1 MKARASGILMPV
13 FSLPS
18 PYGIGTLGKDA
29 YQFVDFLVKAG
40 QSYWQVLPL
49 GPTSYGDSP
58 YQSFSSFAG
67 NPYFVDLDTLKE
79 DGLLT
84 AEELAACDFGDDP
97 KSIDYG
103 KLYENRLPLL
113 KKAFDRFVPDKDY
126 HAFCA
131 ENAWWLDDYVL
142 FMALKKAHGDE
153 NWSQWEEPL
162 RLREEAALSA
172 ARRMYAEELSFYRFV
187 QYEFAVQWT
196 ALKEYANTAGIRI
209 IGDIPIYVAYDSA
222 DVWADPVQFQLDKRL
237 RPELVAGVPPD
248 AFCEDGQLWGNPLYD
263 WSYMRKDDYGWW
275 KRRLQVALKLYDM
288 VRIDHFRGFESYF
301 AVPYGELTAKNGHW
315 IKGPGMDLFEAL
327 TASFGGDLPIIAED
341 LGFLTPAVRELL
353 AASGFP
359 GMKVLQFAFDSRE
372 DSDYLPHHYHRNCV
386 VYTGTH
392 DNDTILGWAKTAD
405 ADDVQMA
412 RRYLH
417 VDDEEGFN
425 WSMMRAALMSVADTA
440 ILMMQDIIGLG
451 SEARINT
458 PATLGGNWQWRI
470 GEGCIND
477 WLAGIVRENTAL
489 YGRLPQTEKK
499 QSKNTLR

>member
-1 MKARASGILMPV
+1 MRTSGILMPV

-18 PYGIGTLGKDA
+18 PYGIGTFGKDA
-29 YQFVDFLVKAG
+29 YEFVDFLVKAG

-67 NPYFVDLDTLKE
+67 NPYFIDLDTLKE

-84 AEELAACDFGDDP
+84 EEDLAAFDFGDDP
-97 KSIDYG
+97 TRIDYG
-103 KLYENRLPLL
+103 KLYQNRLPLL
-113 KKAFDRFVPDKDY
+113 KKAFDRFVPDKEY

-153 NWSQWEEPL
+153 NWAEWDEPL
-162 RLREEAALSA
+162 RVREEATLSA
-172 ARRMYAEELSFYRFV
+172 ARRTYAEQLSFVRFV
-187 QYEFAVQWT
+187 QYEFTVQWT
-196 ALKEYANTAGIRI
+196 ALKEYANAAGIRI

-248 AFCEDGQLWGNPLYD
+248 SFCEDGQLWGNPLYD
-263 WSYMRKDDYGWW
+263 WSYMERDDYGWW
-275 KRRLQVALKLYDM
+275 KRRMRHALKLYDM

-315 IKGPGMDLFEAL
+315 VKGPGMDLFEAL
-327 TASFGGDLPIIAED
+327 KAALGGELPIIAED

-353 AASGFP
+353 ADSGFP

-372 DSDYLPHHYHRNCV
+372 DSDYLPHNYGRNCV

-392 DNDTILGWAKTAD
+392 DNDTILGWTETAD
-405 ADDVQMA
+405 AEDVKMA
-412 RRYLH
+412 RQYLH

-440 ILMMQDIIGLG
+440 VLMMQDIIGLDSKG
-451 SEARINT
+451 RINT
-458 PATLGGNWQWRI
+458 PATLGNNWQWRI
-470 GEGCIND
+470 GVGCIND

-499 QSKNTLR
+499 IK

>member
-1 MKARASGILMPV
+1 MRTSGILMPV

-18 PYGIGTLGKDA
+18 PYGIGTFGKDA
-29 YQFVDFLVKAG
+29 YEFVDFLVKAG

-67 NPYFVDLDTLKE
+67 NPYFIDLDTLKE

-84 AEELAACDFGDDP
+84 EEDLAAFDFGDDP
-97 KSIDYG
+97 TRIDYG
-103 KLYENRLPLL
+103 KLYQNRLPLL
-113 KKAFDRFVPDKDY
+113 KKAFDRFVPDKEY

-153 NWSQWEEPL
+153 NWAEWDEPL
-162 RLREEAALSA
+162 RVREEATLSA
-172 ARRMYAEELSFYRFV
+172 ARRTYAEQLSFFRFV
-187 QYEFAVQWT
+187 QYEFTVQWT
-196 ALKEYANTAGIRI
+196 ALKEYANAAGIRI

-248 AFCEDGQLWGNPLYD
+248 SFCEDGQLWGNPLYD
-263 WSYMRKDDYGWW
+263 WSYMERDDYGWW
-275 KRRLQVALKLYDM
+275 KRRMRHALKLYDM

-315 IKGPGMDLFEAL
+315 VKGPGMDLFEAL
-327 TASFGGDLPIIAED
+327 KAALGGELPIIAED

-353 AASGFP
+353 ADSGFP

-372 DSDYLPHHYHRNCV
+372 DSDYLPHNYGRNCV

-392 DNDTILGWAKTAD
+392 DNDTILGWTETAD
-405 ADDVQMA
+405 AEDVKMA
-412 RRYLH
+412 RQYLH

-440 ILMMQDIIGLG
+440 VLMMQDIIGLDSKG
-451 SEARINT
+451 RINT
-458 PATLGGNWQWRI
+458 PATLGNNWQWRI
-470 GEGCIND
+470 GVGCIND

-499 QSKNTLR
+499 IK